1 MLASQFD
8 LTLFFITIF
17 LAVVFI
23 FVLVIAAIFL
33 LAILKG
39 RGREERS
46 IDSVLLQ
53 VAVPKGNEVKIDAI
67 EQRFSSLY
75 SVKKGGWKQK
85 YSTQPA
91 ISFEIVAKQEDI
103 RFYIWTPKT
112 FQDLIEK
119 QIHGAYSDAEIIE
132 VPEYNIFL
140 EKAKVAYK
148 SIQLKKPNFYPLKV
162 FKDLP
167 TDPLAS
173 LTSALAKMGTD
184 EAAAIQVLISP
195 ADSSWQKA
203 GASFIGQTKKQ
214 ESDPEKAK
222 FAVST
227 KTLEA

>member
-17 LAVVFI
+17 LSVVFI

-67 EQRFSSLY
+67 EQMFSSLY

-85 YSTQPA
+85 YSTKYA

-103 RFYIWTPKT
+103 RFYIWTPKS

-119 QIHGAYSDAEIIE
+119 QIHGAYPDAEITE
-132 VPEYNIFL
+132 VSEYNIFPV
-140 EKAKVAYK
+140 KT
-148 SIQLKKPNFYPLKV
+148 FR
-162 FKDLP
+162 DLP
-167 TDPLAS
+167 TDPLAA
-173 LTSALAKMGTD
+173 LTSALAKMGEG
-184 EAAAIQVLISP
+184 EAAAIQILISP
-195 ADSSWQKA
+195 AESEWQKA
-203 GASFIGQTKKQ
+203 GSGFVSSTKKQ

-222 FAVST
+222 FAVRSEEHT
-227 KTLEA
+227 